1 MKNSKEKE
9 TCLHRATRL
18 QNLELGWF
26 SNQSDHGKFFSANQ
40 KALIENLELVK
51 LLLSYK
57 ANRKLKDK
65 HGLRPIDIAKRLYRH
80 G

>member
-1 MKNSKEKE
+1 MLTAIFENLQKGAAKNLKNSKEKE

-18 QNLELGWF
+18 QNLEL
-26 SNQSDHGKFFSANQ
+26 
-40 KALIENLELVK
+40 VK
-51 LLLSYK
+51 LLLEHK

-65 HGLRPIDIAKRLYRH
+65 HGLRPIDIAKRLYRN